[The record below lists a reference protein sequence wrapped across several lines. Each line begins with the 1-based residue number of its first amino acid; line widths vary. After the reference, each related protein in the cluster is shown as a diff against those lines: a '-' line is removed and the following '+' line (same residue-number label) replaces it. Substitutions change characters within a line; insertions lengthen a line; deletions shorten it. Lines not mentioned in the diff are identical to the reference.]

1 MHSSRVMSYRRYTN
15 GDQSYWCT
23 FTLAT
28 PPMQRTFHSNY
39 FSISYELF
47 RIVSEKVPQ
56 HCPYEKDFCLMRN
69 GKVEQGQWIIS
80 WYDEHCIPNQTSKI
94 WINEKIKVYSLRM
107 IFVLLSFQR
116 WVLRRK
122 FVPSTHFSCRFN
134 AEILNVRKFASMSII
149 VSPYLTWTKQAQG
162 CYLTGTFAGD
172 YSSPERVKIWP
183 NEFPALLELILVE
196 YLEKQINLVR
206 LTLINFG
213 PATF

>member
-23 FTLAT
+23 FTLFT

-56 HCPYEKDFCLMRN
+56 HCPYEKDFCLMLN

-122 FVPSTHFSCRFN
+122 FVPSVHFSCRIN

-149 VSPYLTWTKQAQG
+149 VSPYLTCNLKNIINQAAILQE
-162 CYLTGTFAGD
+162 LLRETIPHLRESKSDQTNFPRF
-172 YSSPERVKIWP
+172 SSSSW
-183 NEFPALLELILVE
+183 
-196 YLEKQINLVR
+196 
-206 LTLINFG
+206 
-213 PATF
+213 